1 MINQVHFV
9 FRPLGICFRKIRNQL
24 GIAVLLKHEK
34 YVFFFRNSAIN
45 QLQILLNVTNNINK
59 SRISTTYI
67 NIFIAFSLILPTA
80 PTVLAREEHIFIEL
94 NEFML
99 RNCANGQKSQ

>member
-1 MINQVHFV
+1 MKST
-9 FRPLGICFRKIRNQL
+9 CF
-24 GIAVLLKHEK
+24 
-34 YVFFFRNSAIN
+34 FFFRNSAIN
-45 QLQILLNVTNNINK
+45 QLQILLNVTNNNDK

-67 NIFIAFSLILPTA
+67 NILLHSLILPTA

-99 RNCANGQKSQ
+99 RNCANGQNSQ